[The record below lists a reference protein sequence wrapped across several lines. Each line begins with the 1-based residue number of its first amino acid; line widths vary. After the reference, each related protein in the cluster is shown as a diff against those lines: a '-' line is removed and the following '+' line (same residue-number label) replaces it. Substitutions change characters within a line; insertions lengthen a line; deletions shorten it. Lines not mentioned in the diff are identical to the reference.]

1 MSKLNIH
8 LFSILSPNGSGE
20 TCILMENWTGGKM
33 VENQTFASMPT
44 FLSTCSNGN
53 WNHLLV
59 KFATNA
65 NDINCC
71 SYPGK
76 SMNGNVSFYIN
87 QGTVLVHDLN
97 KNIFLLLVLSL
108 NDKSCREGWSW
119 R

>member
-1 MSKLNIH
+1 
-8 LFSILSPNGSGE
+8 
-20 TCILMENWTGGKM
+20 M
-33 VENQTFASMPT
+33 VENQTFALMPT
-44 FLSTCSNGN
+44 FLSTCSNGK
-53 WNHLLV
+53 WNHLLA

-65 NDINCC
+65 NDIKRC

-76 SMNGNVSFYIN
+76 SINGNVSFYIN

-97 KNIFLLLVLSL
+97 KKIFLLLVLSL